1 MPRLRGKWAKII
13 ENILAIE
20 RASFLTGSRNL
31 ANRRQAF
38 DNRGFSETRILL
50 TKAARRDSVR

>member
-1 MPRLRGKWAKII
+1 MPRLRGKLAKII

-31 ANRRQAF
+31 ANRRQA
-38 DNRGFSETRILL
+38 
-50 TKAARRDSVR
+50 